1 MDEQE
6 NDPNSAMGRPSRS
19 RRPRPVSSSIS
30 TGRERDFS
38 GNNGMINGIL
48 PGAAGG
54 GGAGSVA
61 NPDMSADVSGV
72 AAAASNA
79 QEETDALL
87 RKLRNL

>member
-38 GNNGMINGIL
+38 ANNGMINGIL

-54 GGAGSVA
+54 GGAGSIA

>member
-38 GNNGMINGIL
+38 ANNGMINGIL

-54 GGAGSVA
+54 GSVA
-61 NPDMSADVSGV
+61 NPELSADVSGV